1 MAVRRSSRL
10 CSRSIVRGYY
20 WHWQNGNRNHGIEYT
35 FIFFFFFIEK
45 NKKHGK
51 QCRFACLH
59 ISFTWM
65 SWFSL
70 LSFCNGRPL
79 YLSPCPSFVMVT
91 CAVSIGP
98 LALGPIETAGWNPHQ
113 RIFFE
118 QHPHGH
124 IRYLIYNCKWLSCS
138 RPNSV
143 FHISKLKEYIKK
155 KKILS
160 MWIGSPRDRKKKKK
174 KRLFNK
180 FA

>member
-10 CSRSIVRGYY
+10 CSRSIVRGYCY
-20 WHWQNGNRNHGIEYT
+20 KKKKKKYEGTIDIDKTATEITGSNT
-35 FIFFFFFIEK
+35 LLFSFFFIEK

-124 IRYLIYNCKWLSCS
+124 IRYLIYQCKWLSS
-138 RPNSV
+138 SKPNSV
-143 FHISKLKEYIKK
+143 FHISKLKKKYI
-155 KKILS
+155 
-160 MWIGSPRDRKKKKK
+160 
-174 KRLFNK
+174 
-180 FA
+180 